1 MKWYH
6 VGLKAASSDAS
17 VQFYRDILG
26 LEVTDRVE
34 IWGKQFVFVG
44 NDTISIE
51 IEQANPGDTQAD
63 PSAMTGLNHFSLVV
77 KDIHAL
83 VGQARKK
90 GACVLMDPFHPRPD
104 RLTTFIRDPDG
115 VMIQLIQFVSKDPA
129 GG

>member
-26 LEVTDRVE
+26 LEVIDRVE

-83 VGQARKK
+83 VEQARKK

-104 RLTTFIRDPDG
+104 RLTTFLRDPDG
-115 VMIQLIQFVSKDPA
+115 VMIQLIQFV
-129 GG
+129 

>member
-26 LEVTDRVE
+26 LEMIDRVE

-77 KDIHAL
+77 EDIHAL
-83 VGQARKK
+83 VEQARKK

-104 RLTTFIRDPDG
+104 RLTTFLRDPDG
-115 VMIQLIQFVSKDPA
+115 VMIQLIQFV
-129 GG
+129 